1 MRAVNLLPKD
11 AGRQTRISQKQLPVV
26 VGGGL
31 GLVVV
36 GALGMSMLSA
46 KAKLDDAN
54 QAYQDAQQQ
63 LASTPKPPPPVQPSA
78 AETSLASEDSARVA
92 ALSAALGLRTP
103 WDRIL
108 RELSLVLPG
117 DVKLTGLSMSTANG
131 APSVNISGY
140 TYSHDAVA
148 RLLSRLQT
156 IPEFGTPSL
165 PASTRTVS
173 QGVAQVTF
181 SIAVPL
187 AGAAPA
193 APAAAPAPAPAPTTT
208 STTTTT
214 TTSTT
219 PTS

>member
-11 AGRQTRISQKQLPVV
+11 LGREKRITPKQMPLV

-31 GLVVV
+31 GVVVV
-36 GALGMSMLSA
+36 GALGMTMLSA
-46 KAKLDDAN
+46 KGKLQDAN
-54 QAYQDAQQQ
+54 NAYLDAQQQ
-63 LASTPKPPPPVQPSA
+63 LASTPKPPPAVQPSA
-78 AETSLASEDSARVA
+78 AETALASEDSARVS
-92 ALSAALGLRTP
+92 ALTAALGLRTP

-108 RELSLVLPG
+108 RELSLVLPS
-117 DVKLTGLSMSTANG
+117 DVKLTGLSMSSTAG
-131 APSVNISGY
+131 APAVNISGY

-148 RLLSRLQT
+148 RLLARLQT

-181 SIAVPL
+181 SISVPV

-193 APAAAPAPAPAPTTT
+193 APAAPAPPPAPTTT
-208 STTTTT
+208 TTDTTTTGAT
-214 TTSTT
+214 Q
-219 PTS
+219 

>member
-11 AGRQTRISQKQLPVV
+11 VGRQQRISPKQMPAV

-31 GLVVV
+31 GVIVV
-36 GALGMSMLSA
+36 GALGMTMLSA
-46 KAKLDDAN
+46 KGKLQDAN
-54 QAYQDAQQQ
+54 NAYLDAQQQ
-63 LASTPKPPPPVQPSA
+63 LAATPKPPPAVQVSA
-78 AETSLASEDSARVA
+78 AQTALASEDSARVS

-108 RELSLVLPG
+108 RELSLVLPS
-117 DVKLTGLSMSTANG
+117 DVKLTGLSMASTSG
-131 APSVNISGY
+131 APTVNISGY

-165 PASTRTVS
+165 PASTRTVA

-181 SIAVPL
+181 SISVPVG
-187 AGAAPA
+187 GAA
-193 APAAAPAPAPAPTTT
+193 APVPAAPAPAPPPAATTTDTT
-208 STTTTT
+208 STGATQ
-214 TTSTT
+214 
-219 PTS
+219 